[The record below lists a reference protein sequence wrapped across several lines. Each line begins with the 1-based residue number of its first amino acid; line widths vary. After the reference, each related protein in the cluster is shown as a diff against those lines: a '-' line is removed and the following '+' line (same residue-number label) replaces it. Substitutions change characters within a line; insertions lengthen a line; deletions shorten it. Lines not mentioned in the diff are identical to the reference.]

1 MRFPP
6 DPQVPGCTAP
16 CFEESDLAQSAKD
29 AFALFMKAKL
39 NVAEQQIVA
48 DMEARVAA
56 DRAAEMNASERHR
69 RKLHICEKILTL
81 TCPRCSQA
89 FLDFDGCM
97 ALKCSRAGC
106 GCGFCAICQ
115 KVLSLRNLIHC
126 SATCAHSANCV
137 GRIAAA
143 ILTLT

>member
-1 MRFPP
+1 MQFPP

-29 AFALFMKAKL
+29 AFGQFMKAKL

-48 DMEARVAA
+48 DMEARIAA
-56 DRAAEMNASERHR
+56 DRVRAEMNASERHR

-115 KVLSLRNLIHC
+115 QVLSLCHLIC
-126 SATCAHSANCV
+126 SAACTYSANCV

-143 ILTLT
+143 IRTPT

>member
-1 MRFPP
+1 
-6 DPQVPGCTAP
+6 
-16 CFEESDLAQSAKD
+16 
-29 AFALFMKAKL
+29 MKAKL

-48 DMEARVAA
+48 DMEARIAA
-56 DRAAEMNASERHR
+56 DRVRAEMNASERHR

-97 ALKCSRAGC
+97 ALKCSRVGC